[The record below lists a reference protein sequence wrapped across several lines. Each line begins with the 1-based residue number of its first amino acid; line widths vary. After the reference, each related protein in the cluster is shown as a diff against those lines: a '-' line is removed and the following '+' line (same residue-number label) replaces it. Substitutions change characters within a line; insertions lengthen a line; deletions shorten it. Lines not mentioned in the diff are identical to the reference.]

1 MAKTCEGSIPRRP
14 QKIEGA
20 SAVPNLNLRN
30 SAARYNAFVDPAGGT
45 RCKWSPCRRG
55 WTVRSA
61 IVGLQ
66 ISIRESGDV
75 TVLDLQ
81 GRATIGVDSDLLI
94 RHLQKLVANGV
105 RKLLLNLAGVT
116 QLDSS
121 SISAI
126 IGTYVSLIRQGGSLK
141 LLRPCGRVRA
151 VLRVIRVLGIIPTFE
166 DETQALAS
174 FRPQGYSA
182 RP

>member
-1 MAKTCEGSIPRRP
+1 MGPARG
-14 QKIEGA
+14 QGA
-20 SAVPNLNLRN
+20 SGVP
-30 SAARYNAFVDPAGGT
+30 AAEDEPLEG
-45 RCKWSPCRRG
+45 
-55 WTVRSA
+55 A

-75 TVLDLQ
+75 TILDLQ
-81 GRATIGVDSDLLI
+81 GRATIGFDSDLLSS
-94 RHLQKLVANGV
+94 HLQKLVANGV
-105 RKLLLNLAGVT
+105 RKLLLNLAAAT

-121 SISAI
+121 GISAI
-126 IGTYVSLIRQGGSLK
+126 TGTYVSLSRQGGSLK

-151 VLRVIRVLGIIPTFE
+151 VLRVIRLLDIIPTFE
-166 DETQALAS
+166 DEIQALAS

>member
-1 MAKTCEGSIPRRP
+1 MAKRYGGSIPRRP

-61 IVGLQ
+61 IV
-66 ISIRESGDV
+66 
-75 TVLDLQ
+75 
-81 GRATIGVDSDLLI
+81 ATIGVDSDLLI